1 MTPTTPKSN
10 NKKPRLRLPFEER
23 KTDIGEWAYRNR
35 VGLCVTL
42 VIYLIIAIVFVSS
55 KIVVGTKPHQQGMYI
70 DLNDLSELEEIRDR
84 LQKEVEQKQQFDWK
98 SVQNAT
104 SNEHSDNTE
113 LRDDRGTKV
122 SELANSATENQRR
135 MEQNRQE
142 YERGLAEAEQIRTR
156 KGSQG
161 ANEEPQD
168 RKVQGNVTVSFS
180 LNNPLRHA
188 RNLVV
193 PAYRCEG
200 GGEVVVSITVDRS
213 GKVIDAKVKRGGDN
227 CMKQT
232 ALGAARSSTFDS
244 NSSAPEKHM
253 GEITYIFIPQ

>member
-1 MTPTTPKSN
+1 MTPSSSPNKSN
-10 NKKPRLRLPFEER
+10 KPRLRLPFEER
-23 KTDIGEWAYRNR
+23 KTDIGEWAYNHR

-42 VIYLIIAIVFVSS
+42 IVYLVVAIVFVSS

-70 DLNDLSELEEIRDR
+70 DLNDLAELEEIRDR

-104 SNEHSDNTE
+104 SNENSDNTD
-113 LRDDRGTKV
+113 LKDDRGTNTA
-122 SELANSATENQRR
+122 ELNNSATENQRR
-135 MEQNRQE
+135 MDQNRKE
-142 YERGLAEAEQIRTR
+142 YEQGLAEAEQIRTR
-156 KGSQG
+156 KGNNG
-161 ANEEPQD
+161 DEESQD

-200 GGEVVVSITVDRS
+200 GGEVVVTITVDRS

-232 ALGAARSSTFDS
+232 AINSAKASTFDS
-244 NSSAPEKHM
+244 NSSAPERHI